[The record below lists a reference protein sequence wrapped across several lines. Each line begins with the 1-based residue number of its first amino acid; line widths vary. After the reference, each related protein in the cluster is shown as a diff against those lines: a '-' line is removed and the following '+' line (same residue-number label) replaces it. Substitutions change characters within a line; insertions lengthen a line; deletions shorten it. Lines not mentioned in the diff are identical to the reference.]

1 VFFLLLLLPACLR
14 ADCLSSAA
22 LHAAEGYQPSLAV
35 TQCLFWCPCCLLA
48 CRLTV
53 SAVLLCLLLKT
64 TNPKLAAAAAAQN
77 RAGGS
82 RSHMAAEVMTA
93 ARRRVGE
100 LQQQLA
106 DRVGHMGGLQGGLQ
120 ALGKLRFKGWGA
132 KPSAQQQQQQLQ
144 RGGSG
149 GIAVDEEEGSSIG
162 AADNAAGSLQ
172 EIVGSDQTAAAA
184 AAAAASVRSPAS
196 LQVLLC
202 LDTLVQRSFTMLRDQ
217 LKRRL
222 APLLSDCMVHP
233 GLTEARA
240 AAAVGVPDSLAAAA
254 AVGAAFAGDS
264 LAESGQFNNTSSSS
278 NDNSRLSSSE
288 GAGAAVA
295 GAAAAS
301 AAEAEAA
308 LLCYRSWSEV
318 VGVMHA
324 AVVALRG
331 AGVPRALTAA
341 LVQQVKCD
349 SYITICLWA
358 MQAVWLDA

>member
-1 VFFLLLLLPACLR
+1 
-14 ADCLSSAA
+14 
-22 LHAAEGYQPSLAV
+22 
-35 TQCLFWCPCCLLA
+35 
-48 CRLTV
+48 
-53 SAVLLCLLLKT
+53 VLLCLLLKT
-64 TNPKLAAAAAAQN
+64 TNPQLAAAAAAQN
-77 RAGGS
+77 RAGSS

-144 RGGSG
+144 RGSSG
-149 GIAVDEEEGSSIG
+149 GIAVGDEESSSIG
-162 AADNAAGSLQ
+162 AADNAAGSSQ
-172 EIVGSDQTAAAA
+172 EVAGSDSTAAAA
-184 AAAAASVRSPAS
+184 AAAAETVRSPAS
-196 LQVLLC
+196 LQVLLLC

-233 GLTEARA
+233 GLTETAA
-240 AAAVGVPDSLAAAA
+240 AAAVGVPDSLTAAAA
-254 AVGAAFAGDS
+254 AVGAAFSGGS
-264 LAESGQFNNTSSSS
+264 LAESGQPNNSSSSSSSSS
-278 NDNSRLSSSE
+278 NDNNRLSSGE

-331 AGVPRALTAA
+331 AGMPRALTAA
-341 LVQQVKCD
+341 LVQQVRCD
-349 SYITICLWA
+349 FKTHHVSAVNASCL
-358 MQAVWLDA
+358 VLCLKNPSFIDNFLLFWLCSCGLNT